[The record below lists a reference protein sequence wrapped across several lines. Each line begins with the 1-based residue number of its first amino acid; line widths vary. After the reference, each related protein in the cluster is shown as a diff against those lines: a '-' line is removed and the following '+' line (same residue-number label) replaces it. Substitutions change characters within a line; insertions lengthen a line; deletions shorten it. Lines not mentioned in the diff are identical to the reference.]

1 MLRNSQTEAEKHLWF
16 FLRKSNLGIKFRRQ
30 YPIGPYIVDFCSL
43 EKRLVIELDGGQH
56 QQEREADAVRDQF
69 IAKRGYTVLRF
80 WNHDVIQNKMSV
92 LEQIH
97 NYISPTQPPPENT
110 GEELGEAHEHN
121 P

>member
-56 QQEREADAVRDQF
+56 QQEREDQVR
-69 IAKRGYTVLRF
+69 
-80 WNHDVIQNKMSV
+80 
-92 LEQIH
+92 
-97 NYISPTQPPPENT
+97 
-110 GEELGEAHEHN
+110 
-121 P
+121 